1 MVVVEEKERRRVNA
15 AGLQLILPEMFQRRV
30 AGPWSCEWAGY
41 PTLKHFGQYHLQ
53 PATFT
58 RLLSFSSATA
68 IVVGSPPLLPF
79 TK

>member
-53 PATFT
+53 PSHVHAPALF
-58 RLLSFSSATA
+58 LLSHHHRCRLP
-68 IVVGSPPLLPF
+68 SPLPIN
-79 TK
+79 